1 MPALRRKMGRPTVDE
16 KGRNY
21 GFYAPPELMR
31 DIEQVMQYTGGTISE
46 FLREA
51 VEKATAAELT
61 KYAQQ
66 NIANSTLSQYTGGSI
81 ETPKRK

>member
-31 DIEQVMQYTGGTISE
+31 DIEQVMQYSGGTISE

-51 VEKATAAELT
+51 VEKATAAELAN
-61 KYAQQ
+61 YAQQ
-66 NIANSTLSQYTGGSI
+66 NIANSTLRQYTGGSI
-81 ETPKRK
+81 EPQKRK

>member
-81 ETPKRK
+81 EKQETN

>member
-31 DIEQVMQYTGGTISE
+31 NIEEVMQYTGGTISE

-51 VEKATAAELT
+51 VEAATNAELAR
-61 KYAQQ
+61 YAQQ
-66 NIANSTLSQYTGGSI
+66 NLSSSTLSHYTGGSI
-81 ETPKRK
+81 ETQKQK

>member
-31 DIEQVMQYTGGTISE
+31 DIEQVMQYSGGTISE

-66 NIANSTLSQYTGGSI
+66 NIANGTLSQYTGGSI